1 MKRAEI
7 YLQEWEPDEESW
19 SLLTRVRAWWRELKS
34 PQSIANKFCQ
44 WNYLCKGLGD
54 KERGEHLLK
63 GDDILM
69 ETYDTIKTKNLC
81 TKCDKWPS
89 RIISMIK
96 IVSGVVCMM
105 QLSRYKSYNGKKV
118 WNKISKATGRPYT
131 N

>member
-1 MKRAEI
+1 
-7 YLQEWEPDEESW
+7 
-19 SLLTRVRAWWRELKS
+19 
-34 PQSIANKFCQ
+34 
-44 WNYLCKGLGD
+44 
-54 KERGEHLLK
+54 
-63 GDDILM
+63 M

-81 TKCDKWPS
+81 TKDH
-89 RIISMIK
+89 INDK